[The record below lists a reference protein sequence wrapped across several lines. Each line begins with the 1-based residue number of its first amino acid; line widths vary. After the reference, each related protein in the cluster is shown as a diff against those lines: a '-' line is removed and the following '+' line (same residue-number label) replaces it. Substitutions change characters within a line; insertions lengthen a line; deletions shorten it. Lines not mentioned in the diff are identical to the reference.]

1 MPQNARDGWDLIAAP
16 WHLDEHIT
24 DSPVPAGTVA
34 TIAPPLHGGT
44 VPSRV
49 AVLERAVADAV
60 AGRSGRWC
68 CPATAPSASPWLPG
82 SSGGTAT
89 SPSYGWT
96 RTATSTP
103 RPSPQLAGRFAACGR
118 CWVRTDAEPTL

>member
-1 MPQNARDGWDLIAAP
+1 MPQNARDGWDLIATP

-60 AGRSGRWC
+60 AGAARPLVLSGDCPVGLAVATGLQRRHRDIAVVWLDAHGDLQHPGHHRS
-68 CPATAPSASPWLPG
+68 
-82 SSGGTAT
+82 
-89 SPSYGWT
+89 
-96 RTATSTP
+96 
-103 RPSPQLAGRFAACGR
+103 
-118 CWVRTDAEPTL
+118 